1 MPDDIRRSQ
10 LAGVFGVGSLRI
22 MVGGISMICGSLDHW
37 LTPITKRNSR
47 FEGSTTD
54 SPYEDQEWQF
64 DEYRLRSFLGVD
76 YFNYPPQYRKQ
87 SYRGTQIKNA
97 EIIIPY
103 FLFPRYMYCSNNVG
117 SNKCGR
123 LKPRP
128 PSLNVEELEKENKL
142 VCDECKVKAP
152 LYQVNIITVCDNGH
166 IDDFPWFEWA
176 HIHKKE
182 NNCNKYKLE
191 FKQRVVNG
199 IATQQVTCSSC
210 KASATLEDCFYN
222 LNNRL
227 PNLKCTGNTPWFGP
241 GEKENCELQPEAIYR
256 SGSSVYSPVVR
267 SSLYIPIGDN
277 NNKISELNDKFK
289 DGILNNY
296 RIRLSQTLASKN
308 SEEEKNKL
316 IKSYVEINCLPEV
329 ENDGYTAEDVENVL
343 RFQMFGKNSNDT
355 EEKEAQI
362 KTDQEFKEEE
372 YKVLSQNNDTR
383 LLVTEVQDVTNYSEA
398 IQEYINGITLVKK
411 LTETRALVDFTR
423 RKGVFELD
431 TKDNSKLWR
440 DKQKY
445 GERWLP
451 AVQNTGEGIFIKFN
465 SEKIDAHSKKE
476 NVKARLK
483 KLDIDINNK
492 EDDSFKNYTP
502 NLSLVFVHTFSH
514 LLINEMAYYSGYNTA
529 SISERLYIK
538 QDDDT
543 DMSGLLIY
551 TAAGDEEGTLGGLIK
566 LSSPDIFNNL
576 FEDALEKARW
586 CSTDPVCNDVG
597 TQGPYNKNLGACH
610 SCALL
615 PETSCQDR
623 NCFLDRGVVVGTQ
636 YDRELGLIKT
646 KDFII

>member
-37 LTPITKRNSR
+37 LTPITKRNTR
-47 FEGSTTD
+47 FEGSNTD

-76 YFNYPPQYRKQ
+76 YFNYPPQYRQ
-87 SYRGTQIKNA
+87 QPYRGSQIKNA

-117 SNKCGR
+117 NNKCGR
-123 LKPRP
+123 LKPRQP
-128 PSLNVEELEKENKL
+128 TLNVEELEKEKKL
-142 VCDECKVKAP
+142 VCDECNVKAS

-182 NNCNKYKLE
+182 ENCDRYKLK

-199 IATQQVTCSSC
+199 IATQQVTCESC
-210 KASATLEDCFYN
+210 GGTATLEDCFWN

-227 PNLKCTGNTPWFGP
+227 PDLKCSGNTPWFGP
-241 GEKENCELQPEAIYR
+241 DEKEKCDLQPEAVYR
-256 SGSSVYSPVVR
+256 SGSNVYKPVIR
-267 SSLYIPIGDN
+267 SSLYIPIGENYD
-277 NNKISELNDKFK
+277 KIAELNDRFDK
-289 DGILNNY
+289 GILNNY

-308 SEEEKNKL
+308 TEEEKDAQ
-316 IKSYVEINCLPEV
+316 IKITAEMLCLPEV
-329 ENDGYTAEDVENVL
+329 EDEDYTAEDVEKVL
-343 RFQMFGKNSNDT
+343 RLQLFGKDSSVAKK
-355 EEKEAQI
+355 EEPEI

-372 YKVLSQNNDTR
+372 YKVLSKNNNTPQ
-383 LLVTEVQDVTNYSEA
+383 LVTQVQDVTKYSEE
-398 IQEYINGITLVKK
+398 IQEYISGITLVNK
-411 LTETRALVDFTR
+411 LIETRALVDFTR
-423 RKGVFELD
+423 REGVFDVEE
-431 TKDNSKLWR
+431 KDNSKLWR
-440 DKQKY
+440 EKQKY

-451 AVQNTGEGIFIKFN
+451 AVQNNGEGIFIKFD
-465 SEKIDAHSKKE
+465 SKKIDTHSKKE
-476 NVKARLK
+476 NVKARLE
-483 KLDIDINNK
+483 KLETDINNQ
-492 EDDSFKNYTP
+492 EDESFNAYIP
-502 NLSLVFVHTFSH
+502 NLSLLFIHTFSH

-529 SISERLYIK
+529 AISERLYIK
-538 QDDDT
+538 QEDDA
-543 DMSGLLIY
+543 DMSGVLIY

-566 LSSPDIFNNL
+566 LSSPEIFNKL
-576 FEDALEKARW
+576 FENALEKARW

-636 YDRELGLIKT
+636 SDRELGLIKT